1 MKKYFYSDG
10 TNNFGPFTIEELKEK
25 GITRETMIWYQELGE
40 WKKASIIQELND
52 LFALI
57 PPPIKQQNNF
67 SQQTQQTSSNNTIDI
82 FVFLSIA
89 YWFAVN
95 LANFVIQKVV
105 DDWYWY
111 DTPAKY
117 FQIGTNIIFAAIP
130 IVFAISVRNRTLK
143 IIAIILG
150 ALLSVDILYNN
161 IDWLIREL
169 K

>member
-1 MKKYFYSDG
+1 
-10 TNNFGPFTIEELKEK
+10 
-25 GITRETMIWYQELGE
+25 MIWYQELGE
-40 WKKASIIQELND
+40 WKKASTIQELND

-57 PPPIKQQNNF
+57 PPPIQQQSNY
-67 SQQTQQTSSNNTIDI
+67 SQQALRQSSSNNTIDI

-89 YWFAVN
+89 YWFTVN

-105 DDWYWY
+105 DDWY

-150 ALLSVDILYNN
+150 ALLSIYILYSN

>member
-25 GITRETMIWYQELGE
+25 GITRETMIWFQELGE
-40 WKKASIIQELND
+40 WKKAGTIQELND

-57 PPPIKQQNNF
+57 PPPIQQGNIYN
-67 SQQTQQTSSNNTIDI
+67 QQAVRQSSSNNTIDI

-95 LANFVIQKVV
+95 LANFLIQKIV
-105 DDWYWY
+105 DDWY

-117 FQIGTNIIFAAIP
+117 FQIGTNIIFSAIP
-130 IVFAISVRNRTLK
+130 IIFAISVRNKTLK
-143 IIAIILG
+143 VIAIILG
-150 ALLSVDILYNN
+150 ALLSIYILYNN